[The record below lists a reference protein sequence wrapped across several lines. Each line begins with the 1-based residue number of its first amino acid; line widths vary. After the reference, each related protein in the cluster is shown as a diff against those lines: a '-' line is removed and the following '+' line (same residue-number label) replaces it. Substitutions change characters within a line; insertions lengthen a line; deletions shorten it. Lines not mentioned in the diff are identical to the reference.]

1 VGHVGD
7 DERLAEDLE
16 GESIMTWEQYLGAFV
31 LLVVLVRIGWYLG
44 GAIGYARQQARD
56 ERRRAELN
64 RFIREDYQRDAQI
77 ARLRGMQRD
86 WDGAHPPTR
95 ADALWGVK
103 KL

>member
-1 VGHVGD
+1 MSGS
-7 DERLAEDLE
+7 E
-16 GESIMTWEQYLGAFV
+16 TLGVIV
-31 LLVVLVRIGWYLG
+31 LSAIVVRIVWYLG
-44 GAIGYARQQARD
+44 GVIAYARHEAQDA
-56 ERRRAELN
+56 RRRADLN

-103 KL
+103 KPIDGSAA